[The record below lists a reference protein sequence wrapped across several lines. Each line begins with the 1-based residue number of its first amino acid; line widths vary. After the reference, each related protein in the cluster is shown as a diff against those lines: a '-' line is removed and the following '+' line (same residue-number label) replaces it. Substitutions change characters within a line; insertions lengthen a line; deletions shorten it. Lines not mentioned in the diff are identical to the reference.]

1 MFHVVCST
9 DNCYAPYCGTMLC
22 SLLTN
27 NIYEFH
33 IHVLYDDLSD
43 ENRLKLSTLVT
54 SKHQS
59 KCFFYNLC
67 GFDLHENQ
75 VEGCRNLSKS
85 AYYRLLLVS
94 ILPTDIE
101 KVLYLDC
108 DIIVCG
114 DISYLWKIDLENYAV
129 AAISDLKIMPLNG
142 IHSQTLSMSYDLA
155 YFNSGFMLVNL
166 SYWRRYNLE
175 RRLLTFLKTH
185 IVVFHDQDALNYVLK
200 GKWFMLPPQAC
211 CLNMVLYKLLYF
223 KTKKDFYEYRK
234 NRKVIHF
241 VSDLKPWHDLLCYPN
256 KNLFISYLN
265 LTPWADTF
273 EPVGVMRCT
282 HAYLR
287 MLNIIVR
294 NYYFR
299 IIFKLLN

>member
-1 MFHVVCST
+1 M
-9 DNCYAPYCGTMLC
+9 
-22 SLLTN
+22 
-27 NIYEFH
+27 
-33 IHVLYDDLSD
+33 
-43 ENRLKLSTLVT
+43 
-54 SKHQS
+54 
-59 KCFFYNLC
+59 
-67 GFDLHENQ
+67 HENQ

-223 KTKKDFYEYRK
+223 KSLFKF
-234 NRKVIHF
+234 
-241 VSDLKPWHDLLCYPN
+241 SCLK
-256 KNLFISYLN
+256 
-265 LTPWADTF
+265 
-273 EPVGVMRCT
+273 
-282 HAYLR
+282 
-287 MLNIIVR
+287 
-294 NYYFR
+294 
-299 IIFKLLN
+299 

>member
-114 DISYLWKIDLENYAV
+114 DISYL
-129 AAISDLKIMPLNG
+129 
-142 IHSQTLSMSYDLA
+142 
-155 YFNSGFMLVNL
+155 
-166 SYWRRYNLE
+166 
-175 RRLLTFLKTH
+175 
-185 IVVFHDQDALNYVLK
+185 
-200 GKWFMLPPQAC
+200 
-211 CLNMVLYKLLYF
+211 
-223 KTKKDFYEYRK
+223 
-234 NRKVIHF
+234 
-241 VSDLKPWHDLLCYPN
+241 
-256 KNLFISYLN
+256 
-265 LTPWADTF
+265 
-273 EPVGVMRCT
+273 
-282 HAYLR
+282 
-287 MLNIIVR
+287 
-294 NYYFR
+294 
-299 IIFKLLN
+299 